1 MMARLT
7 PGPFVWLVP
16 ITIVIDQICKWFVEA
31 RLAYAEPVPFVPF
44 ISLYRTWNEGIA
56 FSMLAGM
63 DKIAIVAIALVVLM
77 FVTYLWW
84 SAERRRWL
92 SRLGF
97 ALIWGGAVGN
107 LIDRIWHGHVIDFIL
122 VHTQTWS
129 FAIFNTA
136 DSFISVGAGAVI
148 LDELLMWWRSRSG
161 GADHGSSDGKTG
173 V

>member
-1 MMARLT
+1 MPRWLVAGLRS
-7 PGPFVWLVP
+7 GPFVWLVP
-16 ITIVIDQICKWFVEA
+16 ITIIVDQICKWFVEA
-31 RLAYAEPVPFVPF
+31 DLPYGEPVGLLPF

-56 FSMLAGM
+56 FSLFAGLDELFLIILAL
-63 DKIAIVAIALVVLM
+63 IVLL

-84 SAERRRWL
+84 SVEPKRWL

-136 DSFISVGAGAVI
+136 DSFISVGAAAVV
-148 LDELLMWWRSRSG
+148 LDEVLMWWRSRSDAG
-161 GADHGSSDGKTG
+161 
-173 V
+173 